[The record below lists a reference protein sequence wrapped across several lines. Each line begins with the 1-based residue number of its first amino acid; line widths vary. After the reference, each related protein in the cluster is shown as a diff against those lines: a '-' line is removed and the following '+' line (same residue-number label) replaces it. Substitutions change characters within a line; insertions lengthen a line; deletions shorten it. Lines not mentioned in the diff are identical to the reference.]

1 LTSQR
6 NCCAGEYDGTERS
19 AGGEYDGDHE
29 GVYWSPIRIGFIGR
43 ARRVHLN
50 IPVVFEHA
58 GGTAAGKTV
67 DISESGILVEFDEIM
82 DLWTT
87 GDLSLEGDEWQLQI
101 SARVA
106 RVNGRQAAFAFR
118 GMDSSELEL
127 VRSLIAEIQIAIK
140 HISR

>member
-1 LTSQR
+1 MAPSEAQAT
-6 NCCAGEYDGTERS
+6 NMTVIMKGCIGHRS
-19 AGGEYDGDHE
+19 VSGSFTD
-29 GVYWSPIRIGFIGR
+29 R
-43 ARRVHLN
+43 ARRVRLN
-50 IPVVFEHA
+50 LPVVFDYT
-58 GGTAAGKTV
+58 GGRATGKTV

>member
-1 LTSQR
+1 MAPNEVQAANMTVIMKGCIGHLSVS
-6 NCCAGEYDGTERS
+6 G
-19 AGGEYDGDHE
+19 
-29 GVYWSPIRIGFIGR
+29 GFIGR